1 MEAQPGSAVGSRRRR
16 EAECDDGA
24 EGELI
29 SASCG
34 AVLDD
39 PLHDLSNNHPKQD
52 RDCEEQPFRLHV
64 PRVWFSRLARVR
76 LGFVLLVRHAAS
88 YTKPPAQAPRRSRGS
103 PTLVGTL
110 TGDAHW

>member
-52 RDCEEQPFRLHV
+52 RDCEEQPFRC
-64 PRVWFSRLARVR
+64 
-76 LGFVLLVRHAAS
+76 
-88 YTKPPAQAPRRSRGS
+88 TSRGS
-103 PTLVGTL
+103 GFPGLRGSGSGL
-110 TGDAHW
+110 CCS